1 MVSSQFSLLHK
12 AKSKALSICEQRQE
26 FGEPYRSGLVSFLEP
41 SQVTSPNIPLPFWLT
56 VITAIWIQ
64 IYICDGSG
72 HCAFLFLSSCSLSLL
87 LLYSSSWFPSRPFA
101 WRLTKLS
108 ILLKTRQSQSSTAQA
123 PFSSMKSKR
132 ILP

>member
-12 AKSKALSICEQRQE
+12 AKSKALSRCEQRQE
-26 FGEPYRSGLVSFLEP
+26 FGELSGSGLVSFLEA
-41 SQVTSPNIPLPFWLT
+41 SQVTSPNILLPFRLT
-56 VITAIWIQ
+56 AISAIWIQ
-64 IYICDGSG
+64 IYVYDGSG
-72 HCAFLFLSSCSLSLL
+72 HCVFLLLSFCSLFRL

-108 ILLKTRQSQSSTAQA
+108 ILLKTRQSQSSMAQA
-123 PFSSMKSKR
+123 PFSSMRLKR

>member
-12 AKSKALSICEQRQE
+12 AKSKALSICEQRQK
-26 FGEPYRSGLVSFLEP
+26 FGEPYRFLEP
-41 SQVTSPNIPLPFWLT
+41 SQVTSPNILFPFWLT
-56 VITAIWIQ
+56 AISAIWIQ

-72 HCAFLFLSSCSLSLL
+72 HCAFLFLSFCSLLLL

-123 PFSSMKSKR
+123 PFSSMRSKR

>member
-26 FGEPYRSGLVSFLEP
+26 FGEPYRFLEP
-41 SQVTSPNIPLPFWLT
+41 SQVTSPNILFPFWLT
-56 VITAIWIQ
+56 AISAIWIQ

-72 HCAFLFLSSCSLSLL
+72 HCAFLFLSFCSLLLL